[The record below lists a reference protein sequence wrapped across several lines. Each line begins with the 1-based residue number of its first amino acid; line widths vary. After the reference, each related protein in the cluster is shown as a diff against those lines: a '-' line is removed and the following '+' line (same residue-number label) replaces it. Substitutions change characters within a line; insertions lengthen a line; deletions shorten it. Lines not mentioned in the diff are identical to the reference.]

1 MADAHIHN
9 AVADATLGGRDG
21 NKIDV
26 AARAQDDVDDGDI
39 NVRWIAVGS
48 SILPLL
54 DGDNK
59 R

>member
-21 NKIDV
+21 NEIDV

-39 NVRWIAVGS
+39 NVRWIDVGS
-48 SILPLL
+48 SILPPL
-54 DGDNK
+54 DGDKK

>member
-1 MADAHIHN
+1 MSILRN
-9 AVADATLGGRDG
+9 RTVG